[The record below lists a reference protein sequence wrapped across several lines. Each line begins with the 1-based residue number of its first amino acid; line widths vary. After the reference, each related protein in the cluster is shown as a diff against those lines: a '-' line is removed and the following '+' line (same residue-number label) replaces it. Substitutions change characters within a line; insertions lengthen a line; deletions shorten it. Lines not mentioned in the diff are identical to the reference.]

1 MLVLVNMNIIK
12 KFVSFCMVGGLAF
25 IIDIGFVNLFFFL
38 GLEFPVARTLSISL
52 ALIFNFFVNRN
63 VTFKAQHTS
72 AKKQVLPFVV
82 VYIIANLVNLF
93 SSIAIVNLA
102 GANVISINWASFI
115 GTAVSIPFSFL
126 GSLIW
131 TFKKR
136 K

>member
-1 MLVLVNMNIIK
+1 MK
-12 KFVSFCMVGGLAF
+12 TFRKFVAFCMVGGLAF
-25 IIDIGFVNLFFFL
+25 LIDIGFVNLFFFL
-38 GLEFPVARTLSISL
+38 GLKFPIARTLSISL

-72 AKKQVLPFVV
+72 AKKQVLPFIV
-82 VYIIANLVNLF
+82 VYVIANLVNLF
-93 SSIAIVNLA
+93 SSIMIVSLA
-102 GANVISINWASFI
+102 GENVISINWASFI

-131 TFKKR
+131 TFRKK

>member
-1 MLVLVNMNIIK
+1 
-12 KFVSFCMVGGLAF
+12 MVGGLAF

>member
-1 MLVLVNMNIIK
+1 
-12 KFVSFCMVGGLAF
+12 MVGVLAF
-25 IIDIGFVNLFFFL
+25 LIDIGFVNLFFFL
-38 GLEFPVARTLSISL
+38 GLSFPIARTLSISL
-52 ALIFNFFVNRN
+52 ALVFNFFVNRN
-63 VTFKAQHTS
+63 ITFKAKHTS
-72 AKKQVLPFVV
+72 AKKQVMPFIV
-82 VYIIANLVNLF
+82 VYVIANLVNLF

-131 TFKKR
+131 TFKEKR

>member
-1 MLVLVNMNIIK
+1 MNIIK